1 MKDIIAIKYNLNT
14 QRDYIKL
21 KLEQKELVEF
31 NNWKSMEEN
40 INSREAMDKTIAKL
54 KLENETW
61 LNQEADL
68 IELKNKATLVGNIYD
83 VLVGYINQG
92 LSKEVVDKISE
103 EYIKTFSLGDYLW
116 KKTILIYKKSYKSF
130 TGTH

>member
-14 QRDYIKL
+14 QRDYLKL

-40 INSREAMDKTIAKL
+40 INSREAMDKTIARL

-61 LNQEADL
+61 LLEEADL
-68 IELKNKATLVGNIYD
+68 IELKNKATLAGNIYD
-83 VLVGYINQG
+83 TLIVYLNQG
-92 LSKEVVDKISE
+92 FAKESVDKIAN
-103 EYIKTFSLGDYLW
+103 EYIEEFNLGEYL
-116 KKTILIYKKSYKSF
+116 
-130 TGTH
+130 

>member
-14 QRDYIKL
+14 QKDYLKL

-31 NNWKSMEEN
+31 NNWKAKDEN
-40 INSREAMDKTIAKL
+40 SASREAMEKTIARL
-54 KLENETW
+54 KLENDTW

-83 VLVGYINQG
+83 VLIGYIGQG
-92 LSKEVVDKISE
+92 ISKEVIGKIAN
-103 EYIKTFSLGDYLW
+103 EYIEEFGLGAYL
-116 KKTILIYKKSYKSF
+116 
-130 TGTH
+130 

>member
-14 QRDYIKL
+14 QRDYLKL

-31 NNWKSMEEN
+31 NNWKSKEEN
-40 INSREAMDKTIAKL
+40 ASSREAMDKTIARL
-54 KLENETW
+54 KLEDESW
-61 LNQEADL
+61 MLEEADL

-92 LSKEVVDKISE
+92 LSKEIVDNISE
-103 EYIKTFSLGDYLW
+103 EYIETFSLGEYL
-116 KKTILIYKKSYKSF
+116 
-130 TGTH
+130 